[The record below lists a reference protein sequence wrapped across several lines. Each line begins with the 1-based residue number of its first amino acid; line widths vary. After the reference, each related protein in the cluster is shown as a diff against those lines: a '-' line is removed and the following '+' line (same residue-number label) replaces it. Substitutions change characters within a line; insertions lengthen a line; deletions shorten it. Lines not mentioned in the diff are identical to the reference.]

1 MLQNALIY
9 TQENYKTIL
18 MQAKQHLTISFLAVL
33 IALLIGVVF
42 GYIGSKTDKNE
53 KYLSTPF
60 QVLRVIPSLALLAL
74 FIPFIGTGELPAII
88 ALTILAIPPILLNTI
103 VGFKQ
108 VPFFMLETAQAMG
121 MTKRQTLWKVRVP
134 LAIPLILSGLRTA
147 IVEVISS
154 ATLAAKI
161 GAGGLGEIIF
171 TGIGLN
177 RSDLLLVGGIS
188 VAILSLGSG
197 TLFDLFTKRI
207 LKYKYL

>member
-9 TQENYKTIL
+9 IQDNYKIIL
-18 MQAKQHLTISFLAVL
+18 IQARQHLLISFIAVI
-33 IALLIGVVF
+33 IALFIGVIF
-42 GYIGSKTDKNE
+42 GYIGSKSDNNE
-53 KYLSTPF
+53 KFMSTPF

-103 VGFKQ
+103 VGFRQ

-121 MTKRQTLWKVRVP
+121 MTKKQALRKVRVP

-147 IVEVISS
+147 IVEVIAS

-177 RSDLLLVGGIS
+177 RSDLLLVGGVS
-188 VAILSLGSG
+188 VALLSLGCGS
-197 TLFDLFTKRI
+197 LFDLFSKRI